1 MVCFFLFF
9 PFLRHIFRKFFQM
22 KNSILVAVCSLAGVC
37 ASSAQAGM
45 AQAGVYSLTTYRFD
59 APTGDTD
66 VAREGLVERIRYR
79 TDGYYSQ
86 YLAILLGAW
95 VIPATSTSPGF
106 YNFQIFTAADASAL
120 SNGSTL
126 QFSNMYDGR
135 VAPAFTSVGGT
146 YSLSSFAQNSP
157 SMFTTTFQ
165 NTASES
171 WFAFITFS
179 ASPQIGGVN
188 LFALYS
194 PENELLGASS
204 ADLSAATEFTPVI
217 STFSAVPA
225 PGAVALLGLA
235 GVFGVRRRRN

>member
-22 KNSILVAVCSLAGVC
+22 KNSILVAVCSLASVC
-37 ASSAQAGM
+37 ASSAQAG
-45 AQAGVYSLTTYRFD
+45 VYTLTTYRFD
-59 APTGDTD
+59 SPTGDTH
-66 VAREGLVERIRYR
+66 VARDLLFEKIRIR

-86 YLAILLGAW
+86 FLGILLGAW
-95 VIPATSTSPGF
+95 GLDATSTSPGF

-194 PENELLGASS
+194 PENQLLGASS

-235 GVFGVRRRRN
+235 GVFGARRRRN

>member
-1 MVCFFLFF
+1 MVCLFLFL
-9 PFLRHIFRKFFQM
+9 PFLRHVFRKYFQM
-22 KNSILVAVCSLAGVC
+22 KNSILVAVCSLASVC
-37 ASSAQAGM
+37 ASSAQAG
-45 AQAGVYSLTTYRFD
+45 VYTLTTYRFD
-59 APTGDTD
+59 SPTGDTH
-66 VAREGLVERIRYR
+66 VARDLLFEKIRIR

-86 YLAILLGAW
+86 FLGILFGAW
-95 VIPATSTSPGF
+95 GLDATSTSPGF
-106 YNFQIFTAADASAL
+106 YNFQIFTADASAL

-126 QFSNMYDGR
+126 QFSNSYGESI
-135 VAPAFTSVGGT
+135 VPGFTSVGGT

-194 PENELLGASS
+194 PENALLGASS

-235 GVFGVRRRRN
+235 GVFGARRRRN